1 MYRKIVV
8 PVDLAHEPRLAK
20 ALDVAA
26 DLARHYGVPVV
37 YVGVASTVPD
47 EISRTPEEYAR
58 KLEAFAAAQASAKGI
73 EASAQPLVS
82 ADPQGDLNKLLHKA
96 VERLGA
102 DLVVM
107 ASHAPSWLDWL
118 LPSHGGSVAE
128 HSQASVFVVR

>member
-8 PVDLAHEPRLAK
+8 PVDLAHEGRLDK
-20 ALDVAA
+20 ALKTAA
-26 DLARHYGVPVV
+26 DLASLHGIPII

-47 EISRTPEEYAR
+47 EVSRTPEEYAR
-58 KLEAFAAAQASAKGI
+58 KLEAFAAAQAEAHGI
-73 EASAQPLVS
+73 AATAHPLVS
-82 ADPQGDLNKLLHKA
+82 ADPQGDLDKLLRNA
-96 VERLGA
+96 IDTLGA

-128 HSQASVFVVR
+128 HSEASVFVVR

>member
-8 PVDLAHEPRLAK
+8 PVDLAHVGHLDK
-20 ALDVAA
+20 ALKTGA
-26 DLARHYGVPVV
+26 DLAKHYGVPLV

-47 EISRTPEEYAR
+47 EVSRTPEEYAK
-58 KLEAFAAAQASAKGI
+58 KLEAFAAEQAKAHGI
-73 EASAQPLVS
+73 EATSHPLVS
-82 ADPQGDLNKLLHKA
+82 ADPQGDLNTLLRNA
-96 VERLGA
+96 IDRLGA

-128 HSQASVFVVR
+128 HSEASVFVVR

>member
-8 PVDLAHEPRLAK
+8 PVDLAHEARLAK
-20 ALDVAA
+20 ALATAA
-26 DLARHYGVPVV
+26 DLARHYGAPVV

-47 EISRTPEEYAR
+47 EVSRTPEEYAR
-58 KLEAFAAAQASAKGI
+58 KLEAFAAAQAKAHGI
-73 EASAQPLVS
+73 EAGAHPLVN
-82 ADPQGDLNKLLHKA
+82 ADPQGDLNRLLHNS

-128 HSQASVFVVR
+128 HSEASVFVVR

>member
-82 ADPQGDLNKLLHKA
+82 ADPQGDLNKLLHKS